1 MFLWLKALHIIFVI
15 CWFAGLF
22 YLPRLFVHHALS
34 SDTATQQRLSIMETK
49 LYRFTTPLMLL
60 AVGFGLAL
68 AAMNWPYYLKQAHWF
83 HIKFLLVLAL
93 IGYHFYCGHLAKVFA
108 QGRNQRSDKFYRI
121 FNELPVLVLFAIVIL
136 VVVKPF

>member
-34 SDTATQQRLSIMETK
+34 QDAATKQRLSIMEGK
-49 LYRFTTPLMLL
+49 LYRFTTPLMFL

-68 AAMNWPYYLKQAHWF
+68 MALNWPYYLKQAHWF
-83 HIKFLLVLAL
+83 HVKFLLVLAL
-93 IGYHFYCGHLAKVFA
+93 IVYHFYCGRLVKVFA
-108 QGRNQRSDKFYRI
+108 QDANLRSDKFYRV
-121 FNELPVLVLFAIVIL
+121 FNELPVLVLFTIVIL